1 MKIMSKTK
9 IIKKNSVKNINNER
23 KFLSLLHHPFLVNMI
38 CSFQDNDNLYLVMEL
53 LLGGDLRYHINKKT
67 VYNRKKDEN
76 QLKFI
81 AGCTLVGLNYIHENK
96 IIHKDIKPENL
107 VYDSNGYI
115 HITDFGISKF
125 YHPEN
130 GKENS
135 GTPGYMAPEVLFNKD
150 HDYSVDFF
158 SLGVILYELLM
169 GKRPYHGH
177 SKKEL
182 RKDIVTRQAR
192 INEENVPD
200 GFVRSKN
207 FFDCINFI
215 NGLLERKKD
224 RRLGNNGFKEIKEHP
239 WLIDFNWDDLINK
252 DMQPPFIPPQSD
264 SNYDK
269 KYCNE
274 IEKIGEETQKEY
286 NTIKNKI
293 EYNKYFENYTC
304 NNKLLS
310 EINETINEKE
320 KEYEREREREKE
332 KEREKERDSYFINNK
347 KLESL
352 NINEDKK
359 NVFNI
364 KKNINDIFKDKKL
377 IKTFFKVNNQILINH
392 NGIMNNIFSNNNNTN
407 STSNNNN
414 NEKKTLFE
422 KIQIN
427 AANNKK
433 SNRNY
438 YNEISLSTKINSNIS
453 TGNLISDYHA
463 PYDKSYDKFKPHHK
477 KIIKDEISLSHNNHN
492 SNFSNSVY
500 MSNFHKSNKNYVG
513 FYKKS
518 QQSKKLPYIYKHL
531 KKSVSV
537 ENYLTDKKFNKIL
550 GFSKNSER
558 VYNPSTLYGKYFPSK
573 NYDITNKH
581 FYSYLNLN

>member
-1 MKIMSKTK
+1 MNKFHLEYPIGRGGFGKVWKVKCKINNQYYAMKIMSKTK
-9 IIKKNSVKNINNER
+9 IIKKNSVKNINNEK

-53 LLGGDLRYHINKKT
+53 LLGGDLRYHINKKMI
-67 VYNRKKDEN
+67 YNKKKDEN

-81 AGCTLVGLNYIHENK
+81 AGCTLIGLNYIHEKK

-177 SKKEL
+177 NKKEL

-192 INEENVPD
+192 INEENIPED
-200 GFVRSKN
+200 FVRSKT

-215 NGLLERKKD
+215 NGLLERKKE

-239 WLIDFNWDDLINK
+239 WLIDFNWEDLTNK
-252 DMQPPFIPPQSD
+252 KMEPPFIPPQSD

-286 NTIKNKI
+286 NSIKNKI
-293 EYNKYFENYTC
+293 DYNKYFENYTC
-304 NNKLLS
+304 NNKVLS
-310 EINETINEKE
+310 DLNEPLNEKE
-320 KEYEREREREKE
+320 
-332 KEREKERDSYFINNK
+332 NK
-347 KLESL
+347 QVELL

-359 NVFNI
+359 IVFNI
-364 KKNINDIFKDKKL
+364 KKNINNIFKDKKL
-377 IKTFFKVNNQILINH
+377 LKTFFNVNNQILINH
-392 NGIMNNIFSNNNNTN
+392 NGINNNIFSNNNN
-407 STSNNNN
+407 
-414 NEKKTLFE
+414 EKKSLFE
-422 KIQIN
+422 KIQLN
-427 AANNKK
+427 GNNNKK
-433 SNRNY
+433 TNKNY
-438 YNEISLSTKINSNIS
+438 YNDISLSTKINSNIS
-453 TGNLISDYHA
+453 TGNLISDYHP
-463 PYDKSYDKFKPHHK
+463 PYDKSLDKFKSHNK
-477 KIIKDEISLSHNNHN
+477 KIIKDEIPLNHSIHNN
-492 SNFSNSVY
+492 NFSNSVY
-500 MSNFHKSNKNYVG
+500 MSNMNNFHKNKNYVC

-518 QQSKKLPYIYKHL
+518 TQTKKLPYIYKHL
-531 KKSVSV
+531 KKSSSV
-537 ENYLTDKKFNKIL
+537 ENYMNDKKYNKIL

-558 VYNPSTLYGKYFPSK
+558 AYNPSTLYGKYFPIK
-573 NYDITNKH
+573 NNDINHKH
-581 FYSYLNLN
+581 FYSYLNKK

>member
-9 IIKKNSVKNINNER
+9 VIKKNSVKNVNNEK

-81 AGCTLVGLNYIHENK
+81 AGCTLIGLNYIHENK

-115 HITDFGISKF
+115 RITDFGISKI

-150 HDYSVDFF
+150 HEYSVDYF

-192 INEENVPD
+192 INEENIPD

-224 RRLGNNGFKEIKEHP
+224 KRLGSNGFKEIKEHP
-239 WLIDFNWDDLINK
+239 WLIDFNWDELLNK
-252 DMQPPFIPPQSD
+252 EIQPTFIPPQSD

-286 NTIKNKI
+286 NSIKNKI
-293 EYNKYFENYTC
+293 DYNKYFENYTY
-304 NNKLLS
+304 NNKFISDLNE
-310 EINETINEKE
+310 EITEKE
-320 KEYEREREREKE
+320 
-332 KEREKERDSYFINNK
+332 IK
-347 KLESL
+347 KIEITDIL
-352 NINEDKK
+352 NINLKEDKK

-364 KKNINDIFKDKKL
+364 KKNINNIFKDKKL
-377 IKTFFKVNNQILINH
+377 IKTFFKVNNNILINH
-392 NGIMNNIFSNNNNTN
+392 NGIINNIFS
-407 STSNNNN
+407 SNNNN
-414 NEKKTLFE
+414 IGEKKSLFE
-422 KIQIN
+422 KIQVN
-427 AANNKK
+427 GNNSKK
-433 SNRNY
+433 NRNY
-438 YNEISLSTKINSNIS
+438 YNDVSLSTKINSNMS
-453 TGNLISDYHA
+453 TGNLISDYLN
-463 PYDKSYDKFKPHHK
+463 PYDKNLDKFVPHK
-477 KIIKDEISLSHNNHN
+477 KIIKDEYILSNHT
-492 SNFSNSVY
+492 NFNNSVY
-500 MSNFHKSNKNYVG
+500 MNNLHKNKNYVS
-513 FYKKS
+513 FYKKP
-518 QQSKKLPYIYKHL
+518 QSKKLPYIYKHL

-550 GFSKNSER
+550 GLKNNEKER
-558 VYNPSTLYGKYFPSK
+558 IYNPSTLYGKYFPGK
-573 NYDITNKH
+573 NYDINNKH
-581 FYSYLNLN
+581 FYSYLNKK

>member
-9 IIKKNSVKNINNER
+9 IVKKNSVKNINNEK

-53 LLGGDLRYHINKKT
+53 LLGGDMRYHINKKSI
-67 VYNRKKDEN
+67 YNKKKDEN

-81 AGCTLVGLNYIHENK
+81 AGCTLIGLNYIHENK

-115 HITDFGISKF
+115 HITDFGISKI

-150 HDYSVDFF
+150 HDYSVDYF

-177 SKKEL
+177 NKKEL

-192 INEENVPD
+192 INEENIPD
-200 GFVRSKN
+200 NFVRSKN

-215 NGLLERKKD
+215 NGLLERKKEK
-224 RRLGNNGFKEIKEHP
+224 RLGYNGFQEIKEHS
-239 WLIDFNWDDLINK
+239 WLANFEWDDLINK
-252 DMQPPFIPPQSD
+252 TMQPPFIPPQSD

-286 NTIKNKI
+286 NSIKNKI
-293 EYNKYFENYTC
+293 DYNKYFEDYTC
-304 NNKLLS
+304 NNRLLLDKV
-310 EINETINEKE
+310 EKKNENDDNDKYI
-320 KEYEREREREKE
+320 
-332 KEREKERDSYFINNK
+332 I
-347 KLESL
+347 SL
-352 NINEDKK
+352 NNNEDKK

-364 KKNINDIFKDKKL
+364 KKNINNIFKDKKL
-377 IKTFFKVNNQILINH
+377 IKTFLKTNNQLIISH
-392 NGIMNNIFSNNNNTN
+392 NGVMNNIFSNNNN
-407 STSNNNN
+407 SD
-414 NEKKTLFE
+414 KKPLFE
-422 KIQIN
+422 KIKIN
-427 AANNKK
+427 ASDKK
-433 SNRNY
+433 TNRNC
-438 YNEISLSTKINSNIS
+438 YNDVSLSTKINSNIS
-453 TGNLISDYHA
+453 TGNIISDYHSQ
-463 PYDKSYDKFKPHHK
+463 YDKRIEKLKHNK
-477 KIIKDEISLSHNNHN
+477 KVIKDENSLTHNN
-492 SNFSNSVY
+492 NFSNSLY
-500 MSNFHKSNKNYVG
+500 MNNYHKINNNKNYLS
-513 FYKKS
+513 FYKKN

-537 ENYLTDKKFNKIL
+537 ENYFSDKKYNKIL
-550 GFSKNSER
+550 GFNKNSER
-558 VYNPSTLYGKYFPSK
+558 VYNPSTLYGKYFPLK
-573 NYDITNKH
+573 NYDINNKH
-581 FYSYLNLN
+581 FYSYLNKK

>member
-9 IIKKNSVKNINNER
+9 IIKKNSVKNVNNEK
-23 KFLSLLHHPFLVNMI
+23 KFLSILHHPFLVNMI

-53 LLGGDLRYHINKKT
+53 LLGGDLRYHINKKI

-81 AGCTLVGLNYIHENK
+81 AGCTLMGLNYIHENK

-125 YHPEN
+125 YHPDN

-192 INEENVPD
+192 INEENIPD

-224 RRLGNNGFKEIKEHP
+224 RRLGNNGFNEIKEHP
-239 WLIDFNWDDLINK
+239 WFIDFNWDELLNK
-252 DMQPPFIPPQSD
+252 EIQPTFIPPQSD

-286 NTIKNKI
+286 NSIKNKI
-293 EYNKYFENYTC
+293 DYNKYFENYTC
-304 NNKLLS
+304 SNNFLS
-310 EINETINEKE
+310 EINEASAEKE
-320 KEYEREREREKE
+320 
-332 KEREKERDSYFINNK
+332 NK
-347 KLESL
+347 KSKITDIL
-352 NINEDKK
+352 NINLNDDKK
-359 NVFNI
+359 NIFNI
-364 KKNINDIFKDKKL
+364 KKNINNIFKDKKL
-377 IKTFFKVNNQILINH
+377 IKTFFKVNNPVIISH
-392 NGIMNNIFSNNNNTN
+392 NGILNNIFS
-407 STSNNNN
+407 SSNNNINSSIN
-414 NEKKTLFE
+414 NNHNSEKKSLLE

-427 AANNKK
+427 GNNNKK
-433 SNRNY
+433 NRNY
-438 YNEISLSTKINSNIS
+438 YNDISLSTTKINSNIS
-453 TGNLISDYHA
+453 TGNLISDYHP
-463 PYDKSYDKFKPHHK
+463 PYDKNMDKFKTHK
-477 KIIKDEISLSHNNHN
+477 KIIKDENILNNHT
-492 SNFSNSVY
+492 NFSNSLY
-500 MSNFHKSNKNYVG
+500 MNNFHKNKNYVS
-513 FYKKS
+513 FYKKP
-518 QQSKKLPYIYKHL
+518 QNKKLPYIYKHL

-537 ENYLTDKKFNKIL
+537 ENYLTDKKFSKFF
-550 GFSKNSER
+550 GFAKNIER
-558 VYNPSTLYGKYFPSK
+558 ERERERERIYNPSTLYGKYFPSK
-573 NYDITNKH
+573 NYDMNNNKH
-581 FYSYLNLN
+581 FYSYLNKK

>member
-9 IIKKNSVKNINNER
+9 IIKKNSVKNVNNEK

-67 VYNRKKDEN
+67 VYNRKKDES

-81 AGCTLVGLNYIHENK
+81 AGCTLIGLNYIHENK

-115 HITDFGISKF
+115 RITDFGISKF

-150 HDYSVDFF
+150 HDYSVDYF

-169 GKRPYHGH
+169 GRRPYHGH

-182 RKDIVTRQAR
+182 RKDVVTRQAR
-192 INEENVPD
+192 INEENIPD

-215 NGLLERKKD
+215 NGLLERKKEK
-224 RRLGNNGFKEIKEHP
+224 RLGSNGFKEIKEHP
-239 WLIDFNWDDLINK
+239 WLIDFNWDELLNK
-252 DMQPPFIPPQSD
+252 EIQPTFIPPQSD

-286 NTIKNKI
+286 NSIKNKI
-293 EYNKYFENYTC
+293 DYNKYFENYTC
-304 NNKLLS
+304 NNKLISDL
-310 EINETINEKE
+310 NEELAEKE
-320 KEYEREREREKE
+320 
-332 KEREKERDSYFINNK
+332 NK
-347 KLESL
+347 KNEITDIL
-352 NINEDKK
+352 NINLNEDKK

-364 KKNINDIFKDKKL
+364 KKNINNIFKDKKL
-377 IKTFFKVNNQILINH
+377 IKTFFKVNNNILTNH
-392 NGIMNNIFSNNNNTN
+392 NGIMNNIISSNNN
-407 STSNNNN
+407 SSNIG
-414 NEKKTLFE
+414 EKKSLFE
-422 KIQIN
+422 KIQLN
-427 AANNKK
+427 GNNNKK
-433 SNRNY
+433 NRNY
-438 YNEISLSTKINSNIS
+438 YNDISLSTKINSNIS
-453 TGNLISDYHA
+453 TGNLISDYHP
-463 PYDKSYDKFKPHHK
+463 PYDKNLDKFKPHK
-477 KIIKDEISLSHNNHN
+477 KIIKDENILSNHT
-492 SNFSNSVY
+492 NFYNSVY
-500 MSNFHKSNKNYVG
+500 MNNFHKNKNYVS
-513 FYKKS
+513 FYKKP
-518 QQSKKLPYIYKHL
+518 QNKKLPYIYKHL

-537 ENYLTDKKFNKIL
+537 ENYLTDKKYNKIF
-550 GFSKNSER
+550 GIRNNER
-558 VYNPSTLYGKYFPSK
+558 ERDREKIYNPSTLYGKYFLGK
-573 NYDITNKH
+573 NYDINNKH
-581 FYSYLNLN
+581 FYSYLNKK

>member
-9 IIKKNSVKNINNER
+9 IVKKNSVKNINNEK

-53 LLGGDLRYHINKKT
+53 LLGGDMRYHINKKSI
-67 VYNRKKDEN
+67 YNKKKDEN

-81 AGCTLVGLNYIHENK
+81 AGCTLIGLNYIHENK

-115 HITDFGISKF
+115 HITDFGISKI

-150 HDYSVDFF
+150 HDYSVDYF

-177 SKKEL
+177 NKKEL

-192 INEENVPD
+192 INEENIPD
-200 GFVRSKN
+200 NIVRSKN

-215 NGLLERKKD
+215 NGLLERKKEK
-224 RRLGNNGFKEIKEHP
+224 RLGYNGFQEIKEHS
-239 WLIDFNWDDLINK
+239 WLANFEWDDLINK
-252 DMQPPFIPPQSD
+252 TMQPPFIPPQSD

-286 NTIKNKI
+286 NSIKNKI
-293 EYNKYFENYTC
+293 DYNKYFEDYTC
-304 NNKLLS
+304 NNRLLLDKV
-310 EINETINEKE
+310 EKKNENDDNDKYI
-320 KEYEREREREKE
+320 
-332 KEREKERDSYFINNK
+332 I
-347 KLESL
+347 SL
-352 NINEDKK
+352 NNNEDKK

-364 KKNINDIFKDKKL
+364 KKNINNIFKDKKL
-377 IKTFFKVNNQILINH
+377 IKTFLKTNNQLIISH
-392 NGIMNNIFSNNNNTN
+392 NGVMSNIFSNNNN
-407 STSNNNN
+407 SD
-414 NEKKTLFE
+414 KKPLFE
-422 KIQIN
+422 KIKIN
-427 AANNKK
+427 ASDKK
-433 SNRNY
+433 TNRNY
-438 YNEISLSTKINSNIS
+438 YNDISLSTKINSNIS
-453 TGNLISDYHA
+453 TGNIISDYHSQ
-463 PYDKSYDKFKPHHK
+463 YDKRIEKLKHNK
-477 KIIKDEISLSHNNHN
+477 KVIKDENSLTHNN
-492 SNFSNSVY
+492 NFSNSLY
-500 MSNFHKSNKNYVG
+500 MNNYHKINNNKNYLS
-513 FYKKS
+513 FYKKN

-537 ENYLTDKKFNKIL
+537 ENYFSDKKYNKIL
-550 GFSKNSER
+550 GFNKNSER
-558 VYNPSTLYGKYFPSK
+558 VYNPSTLYGKYFPLK
-573 NYDITNKH
+573 NYDINNKH
-581 FYSYLNLN
+581 FYSYLNKK

>member
-9 IIKKNSVKNINNER
+9 IIKKNSVKNINNEK

-53 LLGGDLRYHINKKT
+53 LLGGDLRYHINKKV
-67 VYNRKKDEN
+67 VYDRKKDEN

-115 HITDFGISKF
+115 HITDFGISKI

-158 SLGVILYELLM
+158 SLGVILFELLM

-177 SKKEL
+177 NKKEL

-200 GFVRSKN
+200 GFVKSKN

-215 NGLLERKKD
+215 NGLLERKKEK
-224 RRLGNNGFKEIKEHP
+224 RLGVNGFREIKEHP
-239 WLIDFNWDDLINK
+239 WLIDFKWDDLMEKNL
-252 DMQPPFIPPQSD
+252 DPPFIPPQCD

-286 NTIKNKI
+286 NSIRNKN
-293 EYNKYFENYTC
+293 EYDKYFENYTC
-304 NNKLLS
+304 NKLIIDKVEPLTEIDSNKKIVLLS
-310 EINETINEKE
+310 NNEE
-320 KEYEREREREKE
+320 
-332 KEREKERDSYFINNK
+332 
-347 KLESL
+347 
-352 NINEDKK
+352 KK
-359 NVFNI
+359 NIFNI
-364 KKNINDIFKDKKL
+364 KKNINTILKDKKL
-377 IKTFFKVNNQILINH
+377 IKTFFKNNNQLLINH
-392 NGIMNNIFSNNNNTN
+392 NGIINNIFSNNNN
-407 STSNNNN
+407 
-414 NEKKTLFE
+414 EKRSLLE

-427 AANNKK
+427 ANNKK

-438 YNEISLSTKINSNIS
+438 YNDISLSTKINSNS
-453 TGNLISDYHA
+453 SSGNLISDYH
-463 PYDKSYDKFKPHHK
+463 PQHDKGIDKYKPNNK
-477 KIIKDEISLSHNNHN
+477 RIIRDESSFLSN
-492 SNFSNSVY
+492 NFSNSLY
-500 MSNFHKSNKNYVG
+500 SSNFNSYHKYNKNYFS
-513 FYKKS
+513 FYKKNN
-518 QQSKKLPYIYKHL
+518 QQKKLPYIFKHL
-531 KKSVSV
+531 KKSASV
-537 ENYLTDKKFNKIL
+537 ENYYNDKKFGNAL
-550 GFSKNSER
+550 GFSKNNER
-558 VYNPSTLYGKYFPSK
+558 AYNPSTLYGKYFPSK
-573 NYDITNKH
+573 NHDINNRH
-581 FYSYLNLN
+581 FYSYLNKNKY

>member
-9 IIKKNSVKNINNER
+9 IIKKNSVKNINNEK

-53 LLGGDLRYHINKKT
+53 LLGGDLRYHINKKV
-67 VYNRKKDEN
+67 VYDRKKDEN

-115 HITDFGISKF
+115 HITDFGISKI

-158 SLGVILYELLM
+158 SLGVILFELLM

-177 SKKEL
+177 NKKEL

-200 GFVRSKN
+200 GFVKSKN

-215 NGLLERKKD
+215 NGLLERKKEK
-224 RRLGNNGFKEIKEHP
+224 RLGANGFKEIKEHP
-239 WLIDFNWDDLINK
+239 WLIDFKWDDLMEKNL
-252 DMQPPFIPPQSD
+252 DPPFIPPQCD

-286 NTIKNKI
+286 NSIRNKN
-293 EYNKYFENYTC
+293 EYDKYFENYTC
-304 NNKLLS
+304 NKLIIDKVEPLTEIDSNKKIVLLS
-310 EINETINEKE
+310 NNEE
-320 KEYEREREREKE
+320 
-332 KEREKERDSYFINNK
+332 
-347 KLESL
+347 
-352 NINEDKK
+352 KK
-359 NVFNI
+359 NIFNI
-364 KKNINDIFKDKKL
+364 KKNINTILKDKKL
-377 IKTFFKVNNQILINH
+377 IKTFFKNNNQLLINH
-392 NGIMNNIFSNNNNTN
+392 NGIINNIFSNNNN
-407 STSNNNN
+407 
-414 NEKKTLFE
+414 EKRSLLE

-427 AANNKK
+427 ANNKK

-438 YNEISLSTKINSNIS
+438 YNDISLSTKINSNS
-453 TGNLISDYHA
+453 SSGNLISDYH
-463 PYDKSYDKFKPHHK
+463 PQHDKEIDKYKPNNK
-477 KIIKDEISLSHNNHN
+477 RIIRDESSFLSN
-492 SNFSNSVY
+492 NFSNSLY
-500 MSNFHKSNKNYVG
+500 SSNFNSYHKYNKNYFS
-513 FYKKS
+513 FYKKNN
-518 QQSKKLPYIYKHL
+518 QQKKLPYIFKHL
-531 KKSVSV
+531 KKSASV
-537 ENYLTDKKFNKIL
+537 ENYYNDKKFGNAL
-550 GFSKNSER
+550 GFSKNNER
-558 VYNPSTLYGKYFPSK
+558 AYNPSTLYGKYFPSK
-573 NYDITNKH
+573 NHDINNRH
-581 FYSYLNLN
+581 FYSYLNKK

>member
-9 IIKKNSVKNINNER
+9 IIKKNSVKNINNEK

-53 LLGGDLRYHINKKT
+53 LLGGDLRYHINKKV
-67 VYNRKKDEN
+67 VYDRKKDEN

-115 HITDFGISKF
+115 HITDFGISKI

-158 SLGVILYELLM
+158 SLGVILFELLM

-177 SKKEL
+177 NKKEL

-200 GFVRSKN
+200 GFVKSKN

-215 NGLLERKKD
+215 NGLLERKKEK
-224 RRLGNNGFKEIKEHP
+224 RLGANGFKEIKEHP
-239 WLIDFNWDDLINK
+239 WLIDFKWDDLMEKNL
-252 DMQPPFIPPQSD
+252 DPPFIPPQCD

-286 NTIKNKI
+286 NSIRNKN
-293 EYNKYFENYTC
+293 EYDKYFENYTC
-304 NNKLLS
+304 NKLIIDKVEPLTEIDSNKKIVLLS
-310 EINETINEKE
+310 NNEE
-320 KEYEREREREKE
+320 
-332 KEREKERDSYFINNK
+332 
-347 KLESL
+347 
-352 NINEDKK
+352 KK
-359 NVFNI
+359 NIFNI
-364 KKNINDIFKDKKL
+364 KKNINTILKDKKL
-377 IKTFFKVNNQILINH
+377 IKTFFKNNNQLLINH
-392 NGIMNNIFSNNNNTN
+392 NGIINNIFSNNNN
-407 STSNNNN
+407 
-414 NEKKTLFE
+414 EKRSLLE

-427 AANNKK
+427 ANNKK

-438 YNEISLSTKINSNIS
+438 YNDISLSTKINSNS
-453 TGNLISDYHA
+453 SSGNLISDYH
-463 PYDKSYDKFKPHHK
+463 PQHDKGIDKYKPNNK
-477 KIIKDEISLSHNNHN
+477 RIIRDESSFLSN
-492 SNFSNSVY
+492 NFSNSLY
-500 MSNFHKSNKNYVG
+500 SSNFNSYHKYNKNYFS
-513 FYKKS
+513 FYKKNN
-518 QQSKKLPYIYKHL
+518 QQKKLPYIFKHL
-531 KKSVSV
+531 KKSASV
-537 ENYLTDKKFNKIL
+537 ENYYNDKKFGNAL
-550 GFSKNSER
+550 GFSKNNER
-558 VYNPSTLYGKYFPSK
+558 AYNPSTLYGKYFPSK
-573 NYDITNKH
+573 NHDINNRH
-581 FYSYLNLN
+581 FYSYLNKK

>member
-9 IIKKNSVKNINNER
+9 IVKKNSVKNINNEK

-53 LLGGDLRYHINKKT
+53 LLGGDMRYHINKKSI
-67 VYNRKKDEN
+67 YNKKKDEN

-81 AGCTLVGLNYIHENK
+81 AGCTLIGLNYIHENK

-115 HITDFGISKF
+115 HITDFGISKI

-150 HDYSVDFF
+150 HDYSVDYF

-177 SKKEL
+177 NKKEL

-192 INEENVPD
+192 INEENIPD
-200 GFVRSKN
+200 NFVRSKN

-215 NGLLERKKD
+215 NGLLERKKEK
-224 RRLGNNGFKEIKEHP
+224 RLGYNGFKEIKEHS
-239 WLIDFNWDDLINK
+239 WLANFEWDDLINK
-252 DMQPPFIPPQSD
+252 TMQPPFIPPQSD

-286 NTIKNKI
+286 NSIKNKI
-293 EYNKYFENYTC
+293 DYNKYFEDYTC
-304 NNKLLS
+304 NNRLLLDKV
-310 EINETINEKE
+310 EKKNEND
-320 KEYEREREREKE
+320 EY
-332 KEREKERDSYFINNK
+332 II
-347 KLESL
+347 SL
-352 NINEDKK
+352 NNNEDKK

-364 KKNINDIFKDKKL
+364 KKNINNIFKDKKL
-377 IKTFFKVNNQILINH
+377 IKTFLKSNNQLIISH
-392 NGIMNNIFSNNNNTN
+392 NGVMNNIFSNNNN
-407 STSNNNN
+407 SD
-414 NEKKTLFE
+414 KKTLFE
-422 KIQIN
+422 KIKIN
-427 AANNKK
+427 ASDKK
-433 SNRNY
+433 TNRNC
-438 YNEISLSTKINSNIS
+438 YNDVSLSTKINSNIS
-453 TGNLISDYHA
+453 TGNIISDYHSQ
-463 PYDKSYDKFKPHHK
+463 YDKRIEKLKHNK
-477 KIIKDEISLSHNNHN
+477 KVIKDENSLTHNN
-492 SNFSNSVY
+492 NFSNSLY
-500 MSNFHKSNKNYVG
+500 MNNYHKINNNKNYLS
-513 FYKKS
+513 FYKKN

-537 ENYLTDKKFNKIL
+537 ENYFSDKKYNKIL
-550 GFSKNSER
+550 GFNKNSER
-558 VYNPSTLYGKYFPSK
+558 VYNPSTLYGKYFPLK
-573 NYDITNKH
+573 NYDISNKH
-581 FYSYLNLN
+581 FYSYLNKK

>member
-1 MKIMSKTK
+1 MSKTK
-9 IIKKNSVKNINNER
+9 IIKKNSVKNINNEK

-53 LLGGDLRYHINKKT
+53 LLGGDLRYHINKKV
-67 VYNRKKDEN
+67 VYDRKKDEN

-115 HITDFGISKF
+115 HITDFGISKI

-158 SLGVILYELLM
+158 SLGVILFELLM

-177 SKKEL
+177 NKKEL

-200 GFVRSKN
+200 GFVKSKN

-215 NGLLERKKD
+215 NGLLERKKEK
-224 RRLGNNGFKEIKEHP
+224 RLGANGFKEIKEHP
-239 WLIDFNWDDLINK
+239 WLIDFKWDDLMEKNLA
-252 DMQPPFIPPQSD
+252 PPFIPPQCD

-286 NTIKNKI
+286 NSIRNKN
-293 EYNKYFENYTC
+293 EYDKYFENYTC
-304 NNKLLS
+304 NKLRIDTVELLTEIDSNKKIVLLS
-310 EINETINEKE
+310 NNEE
-320 KEYEREREREKE
+320 
-332 KEREKERDSYFINNK
+332 
-347 KLESL
+347 
-352 NINEDKK
+352 KK
-359 NVFNI
+359 NIFNI
-364 KKNINDIFKDKKL
+364 KKNINTILKDKKL
-377 IKTFFKVNNQILINH
+377 IKTFFKNNNQLLINH
-392 NGIMNNIFSNNNNTN
+392 NGIINNIFSNNNN
-407 STSNNNN
+407 
-414 NEKKTLFE
+414 EKRSLLE

-427 AANNKK
+427 ANNKK

-438 YNEISLSTKINSNIS
+438 YNDISLSTKINSNS
-453 TGNLISDYHA
+453 SSGNLISDYH
-463 PYDKSYDKFKPHHK
+463 PQHDKGIDKYKPNNK
-477 KIIKDEISLSHNNHN
+477 RIIRDESSFLSN
-492 SNFSNSVY
+492 NFSNSLY
-500 MSNFHKSNKNYVG
+500 SSNFNSYHKYNKNYFS
-513 FYKKS
+513 FYKKNN
-518 QQSKKLPYIYKHL
+518 QQKKLPYIFKHL
-531 KKSVSV
+531 KKSSSV
-537 ENYLTDKKFNKIL
+537 ENYYNDKKFGNAL
-550 GFSKNSER
+550 GFSKNNER
-558 VYNPSTLYGKYFPSK
+558 AYNPSTLYGKYFPSK
-573 NYDITNKH
+573 NHDINNRH
-581 FYSYLNLN
+581 FYSYLNKK

>member
-9 IIKKNSVKNINNER
+9 IVKKNSVKNINNEK

-53 LLGGDLRYHINKKT
+53 LLGGDMRYHINKKSI
-67 VYNRKKDEN
+67 YNKKKDEN

-81 AGCTLVGLNYIHENK
+81 AGCTLIGLNYIHENK

-115 HITDFGISKF
+115 HITDFGISKI

-150 HDYSVDFF
+150 HDYSVDYF

-177 SKKEL
+177 NKKEL

-192 INEENVPD
+192 INEENIPD
-200 GFVRSKN
+200 NFVRSKN

-215 NGLLERKKD
+215 NGLLERKKEK
-224 RRLGNNGFKEIKEHP
+224 RLGYNGFQEIKEHS
-239 WLIDFNWDDLINK
+239 WLANFEWDDLINK
-252 DMQPPFIPPQSD
+252 TMQPPFIPPQSD

-286 NTIKNKI
+286 NSIKNKI
-293 EYNKYFENYTC
+293 DYNKYFEDYTC
-304 NNKLLS
+304 NNRLLLDKV
-310 EINETINEKE
+310 EKKNENDDNDKYI
-320 KEYEREREREKE
+320 
-332 KEREKERDSYFINNK
+332 I
-347 KLESL
+347 SL
-352 NINEDKK
+352 NNNEDKK

-364 KKNINDIFKDKKL
+364 KKNINNIFKDKKL
-377 IKTFFKVNNQILINH
+377 IKTFLKTNNQLIISH
-392 NGIMNNIFSNNNNTN
+392 NGVMSNIFSNNNN
-407 STSNNNN
+407 SD
-414 NEKKTLFE
+414 KKPLFE
-422 KIQIN
+422 KIKIN
-427 AANNKK
+427 ASDKK
-433 SNRNY
+433 TNRNY
-438 YNEISLSTKINSNIS
+438 YNDISLSTKINSNIS
-453 TGNLISDYHA
+453 TGNIISDYHSQ
-463 PYDKSYDKFKPHHK
+463 YDKRIEKLKHNK
-477 KIIKDEISLSHNNHN
+477 KVIKEENSLTHNN
-492 SNFSNSVY
+492 NFSNSLY
-500 MSNFHKSNKNYVG
+500 MNNYHKINNNKNYLS
-513 FYKKS
+513 FYKKN

-537 ENYLTDKKFNKIL
+537 ENYFSDKKYNKIL
-550 GFSKNSER
+550 GFNKNSER
-558 VYNPSTLYGKYFPSK
+558 VYNPSTLYGKYFPLK
-573 NYDITNKH
+573 NYDINNKH
-581 FYSYLNLN
+581 FYSYLNKK

>member
-9 IIKKNSVKNINNER
+9 IIKKNSVKNVNNEK
-23 KFLSLLHHPFLVNMI
+23 KFLSILHHPFLVNMI

-53 LLGGDLRYHINKKT
+53 LLGGDLRYHINKKI

-81 AGCTLVGLNYIHENK
+81 AGCTLMGLNYIHENK

-125 YHPEN
+125 YHPDN

-192 INEENVPD
+192 INEENIPD

-224 RRLGNNGFKEIKEHP
+224 RRLGNNGFNEIKEHP
-239 WLIDFNWDDLINK
+239 WLIDFNWDELLNK
-252 DMQPPFIPPQSD
+252 EIQPTFIPPQSD

-274 IEKIGEETQKEY
+274 IEKIGEETLKEY
-286 NTIKNKI
+286 NSIKNKI
-293 EYNKYFENYTC
+293 DYNKYFENYTC
-304 NNKLLS
+304 NNKILLS
-310 EINETINEKE
+310 DLNEPLNEKE
-320 KEYEREREREKE
+320 
-332 KEREKERDSYFINNK
+332 NK
-347 KLESL
+347 KVELVK
-352 NINEDKK
+352 INEDKK

-364 KKNINDIFKDKKL
+364 KKNINNIFKDKKL
-377 IKTFFKVNNQILINH
+377 MKTFFKSNNQILINH
-392 NGIMNNIFSNNNNTN
+392 NGINNNIFSNNNN
-407 STSNNNN
+407 
-414 NEKKTLFE
+414 EKKSLFQ
-422 KIQIN
+422 KIQLN
-427 AANNKK
+427 GNNIKK
-433 SNRNY
+433 TNKNF
-438 YNEISLSTKINSNIS
+438 YNDISLSTKINSNIS
-453 TGNLISDYHA
+453 TGNLISDYHS
-463 PYDKSYDKFKPHHK
+463 PINKGLDKFKSHNK
-477 KIIKDEISLSHNNHN
+477 KIIKDEISLNHSIHNK
-492 SNFSNSVY
+492 NFSNSVY
-500 MSNFHKSNKNYVG
+500 ISNINNFHKNNKNY
-513 FYKKS
+513 FYYYKKS
-518 QQSKKLPYIYKHL
+518 TQTKKLPYIYKHL
-531 KKSVSV
+531 KKSSSV
-537 ENYLTDKKFNKIL
+537 DNYMNDKKYNKIL
-550 GFSKNSER
+550 GFSKNNEKI
-558 VYNPSTLYGKYFPSK
+558 YNPSTLYGKYFPIK
-573 NYDITNKH
+573 NNDINNKH
-581 FYSYLNLN
+581 FYYLNKK

>member
-9 IIKKNSVKNINNER
+9 IIKKNSVKNINNEK

-53 LLGGDLRYHINKKT
+53 LLGGDLRYHINKKV
-67 VYNRKKDEN
+67 VYDRKKDEN

-115 HITDFGISKF
+115 HITDFGISKI

-158 SLGVILYELLM
+158 SLGVILFELLM

-177 SKKEL
+177 NKKEL

-200 GFVRSKN
+200 GFVKSKN

-215 NGLLERKKD
+215 NGLLERKKEK
-224 RRLGNNGFKEIKEHP
+224 RLGANGFKEIKEHP
-239 WLIDFNWDDLINK
+239 WLIDFKWDDLMEKNL
-252 DMQPPFIPPQSD
+252 DPPFIPPQCD

-286 NTIKNKI
+286 NSIRNKN
-293 EYNKYFENYTC
+293 EYDKYFENYTC
-304 NNKLLS
+304 NKLIIDKVEPLTEIDSNKKIVLLS
-310 EINETINEKE
+310 NNEE
-320 KEYEREREREKE
+320 
-332 KEREKERDSYFINNK
+332 
-347 KLESL
+347 
-352 NINEDKK
+352 KK
-359 NVFNI
+359 NIFNI
-364 KKNINDIFKDKKL
+364 KKNINTILKDKKL
-377 IKTFFKVNNQILINH
+377 IKTFFKNNNQLLINH
-392 NGIMNNIFSNNNNTN
+392 NGIINNIFSNNNN
-407 STSNNNN
+407 
-414 NEKKTLFE
+414 EKRSLLE

-427 AANNKK
+427 ANNKK

-438 YNEISLSTKINSNIS
+438 YNDISLSTKINSNS
-453 TGNLISDYHA
+453 SSGNLISDYH
-463 PYDKSYDKFKPHHK
+463 PQHDKGIDKYKPNNK
-477 KIIKDEISLSHNNHN
+477 RIIRDESSFLSN
-492 SNFSNSVY
+492 NFSNSLY
-500 MSNFHKSNKNYVG
+500 SSNFNSYHKYNKNYFS
-513 FYKKS
+513 FYKKNN
-518 QQSKKLPYIYKHL
+518 QQKKLPYIFKHL
-531 KKSVSV
+531 KKSASV
-537 ENYLTDKKFNKIL
+537 ENYYNDKKFGNAL
-550 GFSKNSER
+550 GFSKNNER
-558 VYNPSTLYGKYFPSK
+558 AYNPSTLYGKYFPSK
-573 NYDITNKH
+573 NHDINNRH
-581 FYSYLNLN
+581 FYSYLNKNKY

>member
-9 IIKKNSVKNINNER
+9 IVKKNSVKNINNEK

-53 LLGGDLRYHINKKT
+53 LLGGDMRYHINKKSI
-67 VYNRKKDEN
+67 YNKKKDEN

-81 AGCTLVGLNYIHENK
+81 AGCTLIGLNYIHENK

-115 HITDFGISKF
+115 HITDFGISKI

-150 HDYSVDFF
+150 HDYSVDYF

-177 SKKEL
+177 NKKEL

-192 INEENVPD
+192 INEENIPD
-200 GFVRSKN
+200 NFVRSKN

-215 NGLLERKKD
+215 NGLLERKKEK
-224 RRLGNNGFKEIKEHP
+224 RLGYNGFQEIKEHS
-239 WLIDFNWDDLINK
+239 WLANFEWDDLINK
-252 DMQPPFIPPQSD
+252 TMQPPFIPPQSD

-286 NTIKNKI
+286 NSIKNKI
-293 EYNKYFENYTC
+293 DYNKYFEDYTC
-304 NNKLLS
+304 NNRLLLDKV
-310 EINETINEKE
+310 EKKNENDDNDKYI
-320 KEYEREREREKE
+320 
-332 KEREKERDSYFINNK
+332 I
-347 KLESL
+347 SL
-352 NINEDKK
+352 NNNEDKK

-364 KKNINDIFKDKKL
+364 KKNINNIFKDKKL
-377 IKTFFKVNNQILINH
+377 IKTFLKTNNQLIISH
-392 NGIMNNIFSNNNNTN
+392 NGVMSNIFSNNNN
-407 STSNNNN
+407 SD
-414 NEKKTLFE
+414 KKPLFE
-422 KIQIN
+422 KIKIN
-427 AANNKK
+427 ASDKK
-433 SNRNY
+433 TNRNY
-438 YNEISLSTKINSNIS
+438 YNDISLSTKINSNIS
-453 TGNLISDYHA
+453 TGNIISDYHSQ
-463 PYDKSYDKFKPHHK
+463 YDKRIEKLKHNK
-477 KIIKDEISLSHNNHN
+477 KVIKEENSLTHNN
-492 SNFSNSVY
+492 NFSNSLY
-500 MSNFHKSNKNYVG
+500 INNYHKINNNKNYLS
-513 FYKKS
+513 FYKKN

-537 ENYLTDKKFNKIL
+537 ENYFSDKKYNKIL
-550 GFSKNSER
+550 GFNKNSER
-558 VYNPSTLYGKYFPSK
+558 VYNPSTLYGKYFPLK
-573 NYDITNKH
+573 NYDINNKH
-581 FYSYLNLN
+581 FYSYLNKK